1 LGGPDLAA
9 RPLVGNDPQDR
20 GLVNPPAVYTPEI
33 RVAMGG
39 QACAGAAGPSPPPFA
54 ARPNLSQSPET
65 EDLMAEPRAPRLC
78 VLIDADNVP
87 ASYAEAIFD
96 EIAGM
101 GEASVRR
108 IYGDW
113 SATRLGAWARKVAAL
128 GMVADQQFSNTKGK
142 NASDIGLV
150 IAAMDFL
157 HSGLFDGFVL
167 VSSDSDFTRLAARI
181 REQGLDVYGIGEK
194 KTPEA
199 FRMACKR
206 FIYVENLDDTPP
218 VQPTESKQESPTKP
232 GGKEPPQQAI
242 PLIIAA
248 MRAIDPDGEWYSLG
262 QIGQYITQ
270 GAPDFDTRTYGSA
283 KLSDLV
289 RKISRFEV
297 RSGPGGQLLARDVS

>member
-1 LGGPDLAA
+1 MKGKSSGKDIMAIPD
-9 RPLVGNDPQDR
+9 
-20 GLVNPPAVYTPEI
+20 
-33 RVAMGG
+33 
-39 QACAGAAGPSPPPFA
+39 
-54 ARPNLSQSPET
+54 
-65 EDLMAEPRAPRLC
+65 RAPRLC

-87 ASYAEAIFD
+87 AHYADAIFD
-96 EIAGM
+96 EIASL

-113 SATRLGAWARKVAAL
+113 SAQRLNKWAEKVAAL
-128 GMVADQQFSNTKGK
+128 GLVADQQFSNTKGK

-167 VSSDSDFTRLAARI
+167 VSSDSDFTRLAARV

-206 FIYVENLDDTPP
+206 FIYVENLGPSEPAPPPRPDTPP
-218 VQPTESKQESPTKP
+218 
-232 GGKEPPQQAI
+232 EPPRAPGTKEAPAKAI

-262 QIGQYITQ
+262 QIGQFITQ
-270 GAPDFDTRTYGSA
+270 ANPDFDTRTYGA
-283 KLSDLV
+283 PKLSDLM
-289 RKISRFEV
+289 KKLPRFEV
-297 RSGPGGQLLARDVS
+297 RQGPGGQLLARDVT

>member
-1 LGGPDLAA
+1 MTD
-9 RPLVGNDPQDR
+9 
-20 GLVNPPAVYTPEI
+20 T
-33 RVAMGG
+33 
-39 QACAGAAGPSPPPFA
+39 
-54 ARPNLSQSPET
+54 
-65 EDLMAEPRAPRLC
+65 RAPRLA

-87 ASYAEAIFD
+87 ASYAEAIFE
-96 EIAGM
+96 EIAAL

-113 SATRLGAWARKVAAL
+113 SAQRLAGWARKVTNL
-128 GMVADQQFSNTKGK
+128 GLVADQQFSNTRGK

-167 VSSDSDFTRLAARI
+167 ASSDSDFTRLAARI

-206 FIYVENLDDTPP
+206 FIYVENLGASEEPAPRKPEPGHGAQIDPP
-218 VQPTESKQESPTKP
+218 VDLPLEPTR
-232 GGKEPPQQAI
+232 GAKEPPARAI
-242 PLIIAA
+242 PLVISA
-248 MRAIDPDGEWYSLG
+248 MRAIDSEGEWYSLG

-270 GAPDFDTRTYGSA
+270 ANPDFDTRTYGSA
-283 KLSDLV
+283 KFSDLV
-289 RKISRFEV
+289 RKMSRFEV
-297 RSGPGGQLLARDVS
+297 RMGPSGQLEARDVA

>member
-1 LGGPDLAA
+1 MPD
-9 RPLVGNDPQDR
+9 
-20 GLVNPPAVYTPEI
+20 
-33 RVAMGG
+33 
-39 QACAGAAGPSPPPFA
+39 
-54 ARPNLSQSPET
+54 
-65 EDLMAEPRAPRLC
+65 PRAPRLC

-87 ASYAEAIFD
+87 AIYAEAIFE
-96 EIAGM
+96 EIAAL

-113 SATRLGAWARKVAAL
+113 SAARLTAWARKVAAL
-128 GMVADQQFSNTKGK
+128 GLVADQQFANTKGK

-181 REQGLDVYGIGEK
+181 REQGLDVFGIGEQ

-206 FIYVENLDDTPP
+206 FIYVENLVAGPEPAAQASPP
-218 VQPTESKQESPTKP
+218 AATREAPKAAAGKQPPM
-232 GGKEPPQQAI
+232 QAI
-242 PLIIAA
+242 PLIVAA
-248 MRAIDPDGEWYSLG
+248 MRAIGGDEDWYSLG
-262 QIGQYITQ
+262 QVGQFIVQ
-270 GAPDFDTRTYGSA
+270 ANPDFDTRTYGSA

-289 RKISRFEV
+289 RKIARFEV
-297 RSGPGGQLLARDVS
+297 KADAANHLMVRDLA

>member
-1 LGGPDLAA
+1 
-9 RPLVGNDPQDR
+9 
-20 GLVNPPAVYTPEI
+20 
-33 RVAMGG
+33 
-39 QACAGAAGPSPPPFA
+39 
-54 ARPNLSQSPET
+54 
-65 EDLMAEPRAPRLC
+65 MAEDRSPRLC

-87 ASYAEAIFD
+87 AGYAEAIFE
-96 EIAGM
+96 EIAAL

-113 SATRLGAWARKVAAL
+113 SAQRLNAWAKKVAAL
-128 GMVADQQFSNTKGK
+128 GLVADQQFSNTKGK

-167 VSSDSDFTRLAARI
+167 VSSDSDFTRLAARV

-206 FIYVENLDDTPP
+206 FIYVENLGDGGSDP
-218 VQPTESKQESPTKP
+218 VPEAMADAGP
-232 GGKEPPQQAI
+232 GAERSRPAAPATASRREKEAPASAI
-242 PLIIAA
+242 PLVVAA
-248 MRAIDPDGEWYSLG
+248 MRAIDPEGEWYTLG

-270 GAPDFDTRTYGSA
+270 ANPDFDTRTYGSP
-283 KLSDLV
+283 KLSDLL
-289 RKISRFEV
+289 RSISRFEL
-297 RSGPGGQLLARDVS
+297 RPGPGSQLLVRDRA

>member
-1 LGGPDLAA
+1 
-9 RPLVGNDPQDR
+9 
-20 GLVNPPAVYTPEI
+20 
-33 RVAMGG
+33 M
-39 QACAGAAGPSPPPFA
+39 
-54 ARPNLSQSPET
+54 
-65 EDLMAEPRAPRLC
+65 MAESRAPRLA

-87 ASYAEAIFD
+87 AGYAEAIFE
-96 EIAGM
+96 EIAAL

-113 SATRLGAWARKVAAL
+113 SAARLGGWARKVAAL
-128 GMVADQQFSNTKGK
+128 GLVADQQFSNTKGK

-167 VSSDSDFTRLAARI
+167 VSSDSDFTRLAARV

-206 FIYVENLDDTPP
+206 FIYVENLGAIVTEDPARSP
-218 VQPTESKQESPTKP
+218 LRAEPAQPGLEVPSP
-232 GGKEPPQQAI
+232 EPPARSGTKEAPAKAI

-248 MRAIDPDGEWYSLG
+248 MRAIDPEGEWYSLG

-270 GAPDFDTRTYGSA
+270 GNPDFDTRTYGSA
-283 KLSDLV
+283 KLSDLIK
-289 RKISRFEV
+289 KISRFEV
-297 RSGPGGQLLARDVS
+297 QPGPSGQLLARDRA

>member
-1 LGGPDLAA
+1 
-9 RPLVGNDPQDR
+9 
-20 GLVNPPAVYTPEI
+20 
-33 RVAMGG
+33 
-39 QACAGAAGPSPPPFA
+39 
-54 ARPNLSQSPET
+54 
-65 EDLMAEPRAPRLC
+65 MAEPRTPRLC

-87 ASYAEAIFD
+87 ASYAEAIFE
-96 EIAGM
+96 EIAAL

-113 SATRLGAWARKVAAL
+113 SAQRLAGWAKKVAAL
-128 GMVADQQFSNTKGK
+128 GLVADQQFSNTKGK

-206 FIYVENLDDTPP
+206 FIYVENLNAPAEELPRSTIRSD
-218 VQPTESKQESPTKP
+218 VTEGVVAAKP
-232 GGKEPPQQAI
+232 GTKEAPSKAI
-242 PLIIAA
+242 PLIVAA
-248 MRAIDPDGEWYSLG
+248 MRAIDPDGEWYTLGPLG
-262 QIGQYITQ
+262 QFITQ
-270 GAPDFDTRTYGSA
+270 ANPDFDTRTYGAA

-289 RKISRFEV
+289 RRLPRFEV
-297 RSGPGGQLLARDVS
+297 RQGPGGQLELRDIS

>member
-1 LGGPDLAA
+1 MPD
-9 RPLVGNDPQDR
+9 
-20 GLVNPPAVYTPEI
+20 
-33 RVAMGG
+33 
-39 QACAGAAGPSPPPFA
+39 
-54 ARPNLSQSPET
+54 
-65 EDLMAEPRAPRLC
+65 PRAPRLC

-87 ASYAEAIFD
+87 AVYAEAIFE
-96 EIAGM
+96 EIAAL

-113 SATRLGAWARKVAAL
+113 SAQRLNKWAEKVAAL
-128 GMVADQQFSNTKGK
+128 GLVADQQFANTRGK

-181 REQGLDVYGIGEK
+181 REQGLDVFGIGEQ

-206 FIYVENLDDTPP
+206 FIYVENLVAGPEPAIQASPP
-218 VQPTESKQESPTKP
+218 AAPREAPKNAT
-232 GGKEPPQQAI
+232 GKEPAVKAI
-242 PLIIAA
+242 PLIVAA
-248 MRAIDPDGEWYSLG
+248 MRAIGGDEDWYSLG
-262 QIGQYITQ
+262 QVGQFIVQ
-270 GAPDFDTRTYGSA
+270 ANPDFDTRTYGSA
-283 KLSDLV
+283 KLSDLL

-297 RSGPGGQLLARDVS
+297 KADAANHLMVRDLA

>member
-1 LGGPDLAA
+1 
-9 RPLVGNDPQDR
+9 
-20 GLVNPPAVYTPEI
+20 
-33 RVAMGG
+33 M
-39 QACAGAAGPSPPPFA
+39 
-54 ARPNLSQSPET
+54 
-65 EDLMAEPRAPRLC
+65 EDQMAETRTPRLC

-87 ASYAEAIFD
+87 ANYAEAIFE
-96 EIAGM
+96 EIAAL

-113 SATRLGAWARKVAAL
+113 SAQRLAGWAKKVAAL
-128 GMVADQQFSNTKGK
+128 GLVADQQFSNTKGK

-206 FIYVENLDDTPP
+206 FIYVENLSAVSEEPP
-218 VQPTESKQESPTKP
+218 RATARSETAEGSQPAKP
-232 GGKEPPQQAI
+232 GTKEAPSKAI
-242 PLIIAA
+242 PLIVAA
-248 MRAIDPDGEWYSLG
+248 MRAIDPDGEWYTLGPLG
-262 QIGQYITQ
+262 QFITQ
-270 GAPDFDTRTYGSA
+270 ANPDFDTRTYGAA

-289 RKISRFEV
+289 RRLPRFEV
-297 RSGPGGQLLARDVS
+297 RQGPGGQLELRDIS

>member
-1 LGGPDLAA
+1 
-9 RPLVGNDPQDR
+9 
-20 GLVNPPAVYTPEI
+20 
-33 RVAMGG
+33 M
-39 QACAGAAGPSPPPFA
+39 
-54 ARPNLSQSPET
+54 PET
-65 EDLMAEPRAPRLC
+65 RAPRLC

-87 ASYAEAIFD
+87 ASYAEAIFE
-96 EIAGM
+96 EIASL

-113 SATRLGAWARKVAAL
+113 SALRLKNWAEKVAAL
-128 GMVADQQFSNTKGK
+128 GLVADQQFSNTRGK

-206 FIYVENLDDTPP
+206 FIYVENLNGKAEPEPEAPTRP
-218 VQPTESKQESPTKP
+218 VKDAPAN
-232 GGKEPPQQAI
+232 AI
-242 PLIIAA
+242 PLIAAA
-248 MRAIDPDGEWYSLG
+248 MRAIDPEGEWYSLG

-270 GAPDFDTRTYGSA
+270 ANPDFDTRTYGSA
-283 KLSDLV
+283 KLSDLI
-289 RKISRFEV
+289 RKVSRFEV
-297 RSGPGGQLLARDVS
+297 VLGDDGQLLARDRA

>member
-1 LGGPDLAA
+1 M
-9 RPLVGNDPQDR
+9 
-20 GLVNPPAVYTPEI
+20 PES
-33 RVAMGG
+33 R
-39 QACAGAAGPSPPPFA
+39 
-54 ARPNLSQSPET
+54 T
-65 EDLMAEPRAPRLC
+65 PRLC

-87 ASYAEAIFD
+87 AGYAEAIFA
-96 EIAGM
+96 EIAAM

-113 SATRLGAWARKVAAL
+113 SALRLNAWAKKVAAL
-128 GMVADQQFSNTKGK
+128 GMVADQQFANTKGK

-206 FIYVENLDDTPP
+206 FIYVENLVARDEPRDP
-218 VQPTESKQESPTKP
+218 VP
-232 GGKEPPQQAI
+232 GAAPEPAPARAVKEPAQKAI

-270 GAPDFDTRTYGSA
+270 ANPDFDTRTYGSA

-297 RSGPGGQLLARDVS
+297 TSGPGGQLLARDVA

>member
-1 LGGPDLAA
+1 
-9 RPLVGNDPQDR
+9 
-20 GLVNPPAVYTPEI
+20 
-33 RVAMGG
+33 
-39 QACAGAAGPSPPPFA
+39 
-54 ARPNLSQSPET
+54 
-65 EDLMAEPRAPRLC
+65 MAEARAPRLA

-87 ASYAEAIFD
+87 AGYAEAIFE
-96 EIAGM
+96 EIAAL

-113 SATRLGAWARKVAAL
+113 SATRLSAWAKRVAAL
-128 GMVADQQFSNTKGK
+128 GLVADQQFSNTKGK

-206 FIYVENLDDTPP
+206 FIYVENLMGNEAVPEVAP
-218 VQPTESKQESPTKP
+218 REVAKP
-232 GGKEPPQQAI
+232 ERGTGMMPDLPIEAAGRAPKEPPAKAI

-248 MRAIDPDGEWYSLG
+248 MRAIDPAVYHAGQPRLRHPDLWQRETVGSGAQDQPVRGETGAG
-262 QIGQYITQ
+262 QSAV
-270 GAPDFDTRTYGSA
+270 GAGFVVSPASA
-283 KLSDLV
+283 Q
-289 RKISRFEV
+289 R
-297 RSGPGGQLLARDVS
+297 LLCDSVA

>member
-1 LGGPDLAA
+1 MP
-9 RPLVGNDPQDR
+9 
-20 GLVNPPAVYTPEI
+20 
-33 RVAMGG
+33 
-39 QACAGAAGPSPPPFA
+39 
-54 ARPNLSQSPET
+54 
-65 EDLMAEPRAPRLC
+65 EPRTPRLA

-87 ASYAEAIFD
+87 ASHAEAIFE
-96 EIAGM
+96 EIASL

-113 SATRLGAWARKVAAL
+113 SAQRLAGWAKKVSAL
-128 GMVADQQFSNTKGK
+128 GLVADQQFSNTKGK

-206 FIYVENLDDTPP
+206 FIYVENLGAGDEGEPAPKRADA
-218 VQPTESKQESPTKP
+218 VVEQPAEPAARS
-232 GGKEPPQQAI
+232 GVKEPPAKAI

-262 QIGQYITQ
+262 QVGQYITQ
-270 GAPDFDTRTYGSA
+270 ANPDFDTRTYGSA

-297 RSGPGGQLLARDVS
+297 KSGPGGQLLARDVA

>member
-1 LGGPDLAA
+1 
-9 RPLVGNDPQDR
+9 
-20 GLVNPPAVYTPEI
+20 
-33 RVAMGG
+33 
-39 QACAGAAGPSPPPFA
+39 
-54 ARPNLSQSPET
+54 
-65 EDLMAEPRAPRLC
+65 MAETRAPRLA

-87 ASYAEAIFD
+87 AGYAEAIFE
-96 EIAGM
+96 EIAAL

-113 SATRLGAWARKVAAL
+113 SAQRLGGWAKKVAAL
-128 GMVADQQFSNTKGK
+128 GLVADQQFSNTKGK

-167 VSSDSDFTRLAARI
+167 VSSDSDFTRLAARV

-206 FIYVENLDDTPP
+206 FIYVENLGSDEQRPALRAESTGLAAEPQSDPP
-218 VQPTESKQESPTKP
+218 ARTP
-232 GGKEPPQQAI
+232 GGKEPPAKAI

-248 MRAIDPDGEWYSLG
+248 MRAIDPEGEWYSLG

-283 KLSDLV
+283 KLSDLIK
-289 RKISRFEV
+289 KISRFEV
-297 RSGPGGQLLARDVS
+297 KQGAGSQLLARDRA

>member
-1 LGGPDLAA
+1 MSA
-9 RPLVGNDPQDR
+9 
-20 GLVNPPAVYTPEI
+20 
-33 RVAMGG
+33 
-39 QACAGAAGPSPPPFA
+39 
-54 ARPNLSQSPET
+54 
-65 EDLMAEPRAPRLC
+65 PRAPRLA

-87 ASYAEAIFD
+87 AGYAEAIFE
-96 EIAGM
+96 EIAGL

-113 SATRLGAWARKVAAL
+113 SATRLNAWAKKVAAL
-128 GMVADQQFSNTKGK
+128 GLVADQQFSNTKGK

-206 FIYVENLDDTPP
+206 FIYVENLGVVEELAPKAVKADTPEEP
-218 VQPTESKQESPTKP
+218 LAKP
-232 GGKEPPQQAI
+232 GGKEPPAKAI

-248 MRAIDPDGEWYSLG
+248 MRAIDPEGEWYSLG
-262 QIGQYITQ
+262 QVGQSITQ
-270 GAPDFDTRTYGSA
+270 ANPDFDTRTYGAA

-289 RKISRFEV
+289 RKISSRFEV
-297 RSGPGGQLLARDVS
+297 KPGPAGQLLARDVA

>member
-1 LGGPDLAA
+1 MPD
-9 RPLVGNDPQDR
+9 
-20 GLVNPPAVYTPEI
+20 
-33 RVAMGG
+33 
-39 QACAGAAGPSPPPFA
+39 
-54 ARPNLSQSPET
+54 
-65 EDLMAEPRAPRLC
+65 PRAPRLC

-87 ASYAEAIFD
+87 ASYAEAIFE
-96 EIAGM
+96 EIASL

-113 SATRLGAWARKVAAL
+113 SAQRLNKWAEKVAAL
-128 GMVADQQFSNTKGK
+128 GLVADQQFSNTKGK

-167 VSSDSDFTRLAARI
+167 VSSDSDFTRLAARV

-206 FIYVENLDDTPP
+206 FIYVENLGPADAPAVPAATAPAP
-218 VQPTESKQESPTKP
+218 APAPEPARTAS
-232 GGKEPPQQAI
+232 GKEPPNKAI
-242 PLIIAA
+242 PLIVSA

-270 GAPDFDTRTYGSA
+270 GNPDFDTRTYGSA
-283 KLSDLV
+283 KLSDLI
-289 RKISRFEV
+289 RKLPRFETKQ
-297 RSGPGGQLLARDVS
+297 GPGGQLLARDVT

>member
-1 LGGPDLAA
+1 MADL
-9 RPLVGNDPQDR
+9 
-20 GLVNPPAVYTPEI
+20 
-33 RVAMGG
+33 
-39 QACAGAAGPSPPPFA
+39 
-54 ARPNLSQSPET
+54 
-65 EDLMAEPRAPRLC
+65 RAPRLA

-87 ASYAEAIFD
+87 ASYAEAIFE
-96 EIAGM
+96 EIAGL

-113 SATRLGAWARKVAAL
+113 SAQRLGGWARKVAAL
-128 GMVADQQFSNTKGK
+128 GLVADQQFSNTRGK

-206 FIYVENLDDTPP
+206 FIYVENLGNDDQSDERPAPP
-218 VQPTESKQESPTKP
+218 KPDRGMMPEMPAEPAPARGAKEAPTN
-232 GGKEPPQQAI
+232 AI

-248 MRAIDPDGEWYSLG
+248 MRAIDPEGEWYSLG

-297 RSGPGGQLLARDVS
+297 KSGPGGQLLARDVA

>member
-1 LGGPDLAA
+1 MP
-9 RPLVGNDPQDR
+9 
-20 GLVNPPAVYTPEI
+20 
-33 RVAMGG
+33 
-39 QACAGAAGPSPPPFA
+39 
-54 ARPNLSQSPET
+54 
-65 EDLMAEPRAPRLC
+65 EPRAPRLA

-87 ASYAEAIFD
+87 AGHAEAIFN
-96 EIAGM
+96 EIAAL

-113 SATRLGAWARKVAAL
+113 SATRLSAWARKVAAL

-206 FIYVENLDDTPP
+206 FIYVENLGSDADEPKP
-218 VQPTESKQESPTKP
+218 VPDAPWGAPSAVAPETRP
-232 GGKEPPQQAI
+232 GGKEAPAKAI
-242 PLIIAA
+242 PLIAAA

-262 QIGQYITQ
+262 QIGQFITQ
-270 GAPDFDTRTYGSA
+270 ANPDFDTRTYGSA
-283 KLSDLV
+283 KLSDLI
-289 RKISRFEV
+289 RKLPRFEV
-297 RSGPGGQLLARDVS
+297 KQDGTLLKVRDKA

>member
-1 LGGPDLAA
+1 
-9 RPLVGNDPQDR
+9 
-20 GLVNPPAVYTPEI
+20 
-33 RVAMGG
+33 M
-39 QACAGAAGPSPPPFA
+39 S
-54 ARPNLSQSPET
+54 
-65 EDLMAEPRAPRLC
+65 EPRAPRLC

-87 ASYAEAIFD
+87 AHYAEAIFE
-96 EIAGM
+96 EIASL

-113 SATRLGAWARKVAAL
+113 SAQRLNKWAEKVASL
-128 GMVADQQFSNTKGK
+128 GLVADQQFSNTKGK

-157 HSGLFDGFVL
+157 HSRLFDGFVL
-167 VSSDSDFTRLAARI
+167 ISSDSDFTRLAARI

-206 FIYVENLDDTPP
+206 FIYVENLGPAEAPRNPAPQTSSAPDVPRHSST
-218 VQPTESKQESPTKP
+218 
-232 GGKEPPQQAI
+232 GGKEPPNNAI

-262 QIGQYITQ
+262 QIGQFITQ
-270 GAPDFDTRTYGSA
+270 ANPDFDTRTYASA
-283 KLSDLV
+283 KLSDLM
-289 RKISRFEV
+289 RKLPRFEV
-297 RSGPGGQLLARDVS
+297 RQSPAGQLEARDVT

>member
-1 LGGPDLAA
+1 M
-9 RPLVGNDPQDR
+9 
-20 GLVNPPAVYTPEI
+20 PA
-33 RVAMGG
+33 
-39 QACAGAAGPSPPPFA
+39 
-54 ARPNLSQSPET
+54 
-65 EDLMAEPRAPRLC
+65 DPRAPRLA

-87 ASYAEAIFD
+87 ASYAEAIFE
-96 EIAGM
+96 EIAAL

-113 SATRLGAWARKVAAL
+113 SATRLNAWARKVAAL
-128 GMVADQQFSNTKGK
+128 GLVADQQFSNTKGK

-206 FIYVENLDDTPP
+206 FIYVENLGAPVEETPKP
-218 VQPTESKQESPTKP
+218 APDAAEPRATKEAP
-232 GGKEPPQQAI
+232 AKAI
-242 PLIIAA
+242 PLIAAA
-248 MRAIDPDGEWYSLG
+248 MRAIDPEGEWFSMG

-270 GAPDFDTRTYGSA
+270 GNPDFDTRTYGAA
-283 KLSDLV
+283 KLSDLI
-289 RKISRFEV
+289 RKLPRFEV
-297 RSGPGGQLLARDVS
+297 RQEGTQLQVRDKA

>member
-1 LGGPDLAA
+1 MP
-9 RPLVGNDPQDR
+9 
-20 GLVNPPAVYTPEI
+20 
-33 RVAMGG
+33 
-39 QACAGAAGPSPPPFA
+39 
-54 ARPNLSQSPET
+54 
-65 EDLMAEPRAPRLC
+65 EPRAPRLA

-87 ASYAEAIFD
+87 AGYAEAIFE
-96 EIAGM
+96 EIAAL

-113 SATRLGAWARKVAAL
+113 SAPRLAGWARKVAAL
-128 GMVADQQFSNTKGK
+128 GLVADQQFSNTRGK

-150 IAAMDFL
+150 IAAIDFL

-206 FIYVENLDDTPP
+206 FIYVENLGSEEAKAEPSNGRAP
-218 VQPTESKQESPTKP
+218 EVAPEMAPEPQPRSTKEAP
-232 GGKEPPQQAI
+232 AKAI

-248 MRAIDPDGEWYSLG
+248 MRAIDPEGEWYSLG

-270 GAPDFDTRTYGSA
+270 ANPDFDTRTYGSA

-297 RSGPGGQLLARDVS
+297 KTGPGGQLLARDVA